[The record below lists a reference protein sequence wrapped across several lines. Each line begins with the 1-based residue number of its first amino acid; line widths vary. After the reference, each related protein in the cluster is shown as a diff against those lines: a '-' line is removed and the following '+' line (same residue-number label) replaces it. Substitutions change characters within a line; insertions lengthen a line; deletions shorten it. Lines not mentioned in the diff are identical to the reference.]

1 MLLSPVTKTQVIPMT
16 LPNGPKAPPF
26 VQLIQWIS
34 DPLTYMDKCAK
45 QYGDI
50 FTAQVNNGEP
60 LVMIN
65 HPQAIQEML
74 NSNAF
79 HAPGSLNSILKPLM
93 GEQSMIMLSG
103 ERHKRQR
110 QLLMPPFHGERMR
123 NYGQLICDIAQ
134 DVASKWSVDRPF
146 VARSAMQEV
155 TMRVILQAVFGLDDG
170 PRLQA
175 LRPLLASVVD
185 MTGSPVRS
193 SILFLNW
200 MQQDWGSWSP
210 WGRMKQRQRK
220 ADALIYAEI
229 EERRLQPDANGT
241 DILSLMMAARDENG
255 QPMTDEELHDELMT
269 LLFAGHETTATALAW
284 AFYWIHHL
292 PSVRQKLLQELDSL
306 GENPDP
312 MEIFRLPYLSAV
324 CQETLRI
331 YPVGML
337 TFAREVLTPVEL
349 MGHQLEPGTV
359 VLGSIYLTHRREDLY
374 PEPLQFKPERFL
386 ERQFSPYEYLPFG
399 GGSRRCIGLALAQ
412 LEMKLVLATILR
424 DFNLVLAEKKPVQA
438 KRRGVTLG
446 PAGGVRM
453 ALVGRRMS
461 QQKREPVASGV

>member
-1 MLLSPVTKTQVIPMT
+1 MLLSPVTQTPVIPMT
-16 LPNGPKAPPF
+16 LPDGPKSPRF
-26 VQLIQWIS
+26 VQLIQFIT
-34 DPLTYMDKCAK
+34 DPVTYLDKCAK

-50 FTAQVNNGEP
+50 FTAQLGMPV
-60 LVMIN
+60 VMIS
-65 HPQAIQEML
+65 HPQAVQEML

-79 HAPGSLNSILKPLM
+79 HAPGKANGFLKPII
-93 GEQSMIMLSG
+93 GEQSMIMFSG
-103 ERHKRQR
+103 ERHKRSR

-123 NYGQLICDIAQ
+123 NYAQLICDIAT

-155 TMRVILQAVFGLDDG
+155 TMRVILQAVFGMDDG
-170 PRLQA
+170 PRLQQ
-175 LRPLLASVVD
+175 LRPVLTSFLD
-185 MTGSPVRS
+185 ITGSPLRAT
-193 SILFLNW
+193 ILFVRGL
-200 MQQDWGSWSP
+200 QQDWGSWSP

-220 ADALIYAEI
+220 IDDLIYAEI
-229 EERRLQPDANGT
+229 EERRLQPDANRT

-255 QPMTDEELHDELMT
+255 QPMTNEELRDELMT

-284 AFYWIHHL
+284 AFYWIHSL

-312 MEIFRLPYLSAV
+312 MEIFRLPYLSAI

-331 YPVGML
+331 YPVGTQ
-337 TFAREVLTPVEL
+337 TFARQVLTPVEL
-349 MGHQLEPGTV
+349 MGHQLEPGTAV
-359 VLGSIYLTHRREDLY
+359 FASIYLTHRREDLY
-374 PEPLQFKPERFL
+374 PQPLQFKPERFL

-424 DFNLVLAEKKPVQA
+424 DFDLVLAQKKPVQA
-438 KRRGVTLG
+438 KRRGVTIG

-453 ALVGRRMS
+453 ALLGRRMS

>member
-1 MLLSPVTKTQVIPMT
+1 MLLSPVTKTPVIPMT
-16 LPNGPKAPPF
+16 LPNGPKTPRF

-34 DPLTYMDKCAK
+34 DPMTFLDKCAK

-50 FTAQVNNGEP
+50 FTAQIGVP
-60 LVMIN
+60 VVMIN
-65 HPQAIQEML
+65 HPQAVQEML

-79 HAPGSLNSILKPLM
+79 HAPGKANHILKPIV
-93 GEQSMIMLSG
+93 GEQSIVMFSG
-103 ERHKRQR
+103 ERHKRSR

-123 NYGQLICDIAQ
+123 NYGKLICEIAQ

-155 TMRVILQAVFGLDDG
+155 TMRVILQAVFGMDDG
-170 PRLQA
+170 PRLQQ
-175 LRPLLASVVD
+175 LRPVIASFVD
-185 MTGSPVRS
+185 MTASPLQS
-193 SILFLNW
+193 SMLFVKWLR
-200 MQQDWGSWSP
+200 QDWGSWSP
-210 WGRMKQRQRK
+210 WGRMKQQRRK
-220 ADALIYAEI
+220 IDDLIYAEI
-229 EERRLQPDANGT
+229 EERRLQPDANRT

-255 QPMTDEELHDELMT
+255 QPMTNEELRDELMT
-269 LLFAGHETTATALAW
+269 LLFAGHDSTATAITW

-312 MEIFRLPYLSAV
+312 MEISRLPYLSAV

-331 YPVGML
+331 YPVAMQM
-337 TFAREVLTPVEL
+337 FARQVLTPVEL

-359 VLGSIYLTHRREDLY
+359 VFASIYLTHRREDLY

-424 DFNLVLAEKKPVQA
+424 DFDLVLTEKKPVQA

-453 ALVGRRMS
+453 ALRGRRMS
-461 QQKREPVASGV
+461 QQKPQPVASGV

>member
-1 MLLSPVTKTQVIPMT
+1 MLLSPATKTPVIPMT
-16 LPNGPKAPPF
+16 LPDGPKTPRF

-34 DPLTYMDKCAK
+34 DPLTYLDKCAK

-50 FTAQVNNGEP
+50 FTAQFGNMEP
-60 LVMIN
+60 MVMIN
-65 HPQAIQEML
+65 HPQAVQEML

-79 HAPGSLNSILKPLM
+79 HAPGSLNSILKPIV

-103 ERHKRQR
+103 ERHKRSR

-123 NYGQLICDIAQ
+123 NYGKLICDIAA
-134 DVASKWSVDRPF
+134 DAASKWSVDRPF
-146 VARSAMQEV
+146 VARSAMEEV
-155 TMRVILQAVFGLDDG
+155 TMRVILQAVFGMDDG

-185 MTGSPVRS
+185 MTGSPLRS

-220 ADALIYAEI
+220 ADDLIYAEI
-229 EERRLQPDANGT
+229 EERRLQPEANRT

-255 QPMTDEELHDELMT
+255 QPMTNEELRDELMT

-284 AFYWIHHL
+284 AFYWIHSL

-331 YPVGML
+331 YPVAML

-359 VLGSIYLTHRREDLY
+359 VVGSIYLTHRREDLY

-424 DFNLVLAEKKPVQA
+424 DFDLVLAEKKPVQA

-453 ALVGRRMS
+453 TLLGRRMS

>member
-1 MLLSPVTKTQVIPMT
+1 
-16 LPNGPKAPPF
+16 
-26 VQLIQWIS
+26 
-34 DPLTYMDKCAK
+34 
-45 QYGDI
+45 
-50 FTAQVNNGEP
+50 
-60 LVMIN
+60 
-65 HPQAIQEML
+65 
-74 NSNAF
+74 
-79 HAPGSLNSILKPLM
+79 
-93 GEQSMIMLSG
+93 MIMLSG
-103 ERHKRQR
+103 ERHKRSR

-123 NYGQLICDIAQ
+123 NYGKLICDIAA

-146 VARSAMQEV
+146 VARKAMQEI
-155 TMRVILQAVFGLDDG
+155 TMRVILQAVFGIDDG

-175 LRPLLASVVD
+175 LRPLLASVID
-185 MTGSPVRS
+185 MTGSPLRS

-210 WGRMKQRQRK
+210 WGRMKQRERK
-220 ADALIYAEI
+220 VDELIYAEI
-229 EERRLQPDANGT
+229 EERRLQPDANRT

-255 QPMTDEELHDELMT
+255 QPMTNEELRDELMT

-284 AFYWIHHL
+284 AFYWIHSL

-331 YPVGML
+331 YPVGLL

-424 DFNLVLAEKKPVQA
+424 DFELVLAERKSPYRPNA
-438 KRRGVTLG
+438 EG
-446 PAGGVRM
+446 
-453 ALVGRRMS
+453 
-461 QQKREPVASGV
+461 

>member
-1 MLLSPVTKTQVIPMT
+1 MTNTLVIPMT
-16 LPNGPKAPPF
+16 LPNGPKTPSF
-26 VQLIQWIS
+26 VQLIQWIA

-50 FTAQVNNGEP
+50 FTTRWGNLEP
-60 LVMIN
+60 FVMIH
-65 HPQAIQEML
+65 HPQAVQFML

-79 HAPGSLNSILKPLM
+79 DAPGSMNGILKPLL
-93 GEQSMIMLSG
+93 GEQSMIILSG
-103 ERHKRQR
+103 EKHKRER

-123 NYGQLICDIAQ
+123 NYGQQICDIAL

-146 VARSAMQEV
+146 FVRTAMQEV

-170 PRLQA
+170 PRLQKI
-175 LRPLLASVVD
+175 RPLLASVVD
-185 MTGSPVRS
+185 MTGSPLRS
-193 SILFLNW
+193 SMLFFGW
-200 MQQDWGSWSP
+200 MQQDWGHWSP
-210 WGRMKQRQRK
+210 WGQMKQRQRK
-220 ADALIYAEI
+220 IDELIYAEI
-229 EERRLQPDANGT
+229 AERRDQPDPNRT

-255 QPMTDEELHDELMT
+255 QPMTNQELRDELMT
-269 LLFAGHETTATALAW
+269 LLFAGHETTATALTW
-284 AFYWIHHL
+284 AFYWIHSL

-331 YPVGML
+331 YPVAML
-337 TFAREVLTPVEL
+337 TFPRVVNSPVEL

-359 VLGSIYLTHRREDLY
+359 VIGSIYLTHHREDLY

-386 ERQFSPYEYLPFG
+386 ERQFSPYEYVPFG
-399 GGSRRCIGLALAQ
+399 GGSRRCIGMALAQ
-412 LEMKLVLATILR
+412 LEMKLVLAHILR
-424 DFNLVLAEKKPVQA
+424 DFDLALAEKKPVPA

-446 PAGGVRM
+446 PAGGVPM
-453 ALVGRRMS
+453 VMMGRRRRHS
-461 QQKREPVASGV
+461 QKPEPITSRV

>member
-1 MLLSPVTKTQVIPMT
+1 MWLSPVTQTPVIPMT
-16 LPNGPKAPPF
+16 LPNGPKTPRF
-26 VQLIQWIS
+26 VQLIQWIT
-34 DPLTYMDKCAK
+34 DPLTFMDKCAK

-50 FTAQVNNGEP
+50 FTAQVMDGEP
-60 LVMIN
+60 LVMIG
-65 HPQAIQEML
+65 HPQAVQEMF

-79 HAPGSLNSILKPLM
+79 HAPGSLNSILKPIV
-93 GEQSMIMLSG
+93 GEQSMFLLSG
-103 ERHKRQR
+103 ERHKRSR

-155 TMRVILQAVFGLDDG
+155 TMRVILQAVFGMDDG
-170 PRLQA
+170 ARLQA
-175 LRPLLASVVD
+175 LRPVLASVVD
-185 MTGSPVRS
+185 MTGSPLRS
-193 SILFLNW
+193 SMLFLKS

-220 ADALIYAEI
+220 VDDLIYAEI
-229 EERRLQPDANGT
+229 EERRLQPDANRT

-255 QPMTDEELHDELMT
+255 QPMTNEELRDELMT
-269 LLFAGHETTATALAW
+269 LLLAGHETTATTLAW
-284 AFYWIHHL
+284 AFYWIHRL

-331 YPVGML
+331 YPVAML

-359 VLGSIYLTHRREDLY
+359 VVGSIYLTHRREDLY

-424 DFNLVLAEKKPVQA
+424 DFDLVLAQKKPVQA

-453 ALVGRRMS
+453 ALLGRRMS
-461 QQKREPVASGV
+461 QPKREPVASGV

>member
-1 MLLSPVTKTQVIPMT
+1 MLLSPVTQTPVIPMT
-16 LPNGPKAPPF
+16 LPDGPKSPRF
-26 VQLIQWIS
+26 VQLIQFIT
-34 DPLTYMDKCAK
+34 DPVTYLDKCAK

-50 FTAQVNNGEP
+50 FTAQIGMPV
-60 LVMIN
+60 VMIS
-65 HPQAIQEML
+65 HPQAVQEVL
-74 NSNAF
+74 NSSAF
-79 HAPGSLNSILKPLM
+79 HAPGKANSFLKPII
-93 GEQSMIMLSG
+93 GEQSMILFSG
-103 ERHKRQR
+103 ERHKRSR

-123 NYGQLICDIAQ
+123 NYAQLICDIAA

-170 PRLQA
+170 PRLQQ
-175 LRPLLASVVD
+175 LRPVLASFLD
-185 MTGSPVRS
+185 ITGSPLRAN
-193 SILFLNW
+193 ILFVKWL
-200 MQQDWGSWSP
+200 QQDWGSWSP
-210 WGRMKQRQRK
+210 WGRMKQQRRK
-220 ADALIYAEI
+220 IDELIYAEI
-229 EERRLQPDANGT
+229 EERRLQPDASRT

-255 QPMTDEELHDELMT
+255 QPMTDEELRDELMT
-269 LLFAGHETTATALAW
+269 LLFAGHESTATALAW

-312 MEIFRLPYLSAV
+312 MEISRLPYLSAI

-331 YPVGML
+331 YPVGTQ
-337 TFAREVLTPVEL
+337 TFARQVLAPVEL
-349 MGHQLEPGTV
+349 MGHQLEPGTPV
-359 VLGSIYLTHRREDLY
+359 FASIYLTHRREDLY

-424 DFNLVLAEKKPVQA
+424 DFDLVLAEKKPVQA
-438 KRRGVTLG
+438 KRRGVTIG

-453 ALVGRRMS
+453 ALLGRRMS
-461 QQKREPVASGV
+461 QPKREPVASGV

>member
-1 MLLSPVTKTQVIPMT
+1 MWLSPVTQTPVIPMT
-16 LPNGPKAPPF
+16 LPNGPKAPPL
-26 VQLIQWIS
+26 VQLIQWIG

-50 FTAQVNNGEP
+50 FTAQVNNGKP
-60 LVMIN
+60 LVMIH
-65 HPQAIQEML
+65 HPQAVQEML
-74 NSNAF
+74 NSSAF
-79 HAPGSLNSILKPLM
+79 HAPRRLNSILKPLV
-93 GEQSMIMLSG
+93 GEQSMLLLSG
-103 ERHKRQR
+103 ERHKRSR

-175 LRPLLASVVD
+175 LRPLLASVLD
-185 MTGSPVRS
+185 MTSSPLRS
-193 SILFLNW
+193 SMLFFDW

-220 ADALIYAEI
+220 IDDLIYAEI
-229 EERRLQPDANGT
+229 EERRLQPDANRT
-241 DILSLMMAARDENG
+241 DILSLMMTARDENG
-255 QPMTDEELHDELMT
+255 QPMTNEELRDELMT
-269 LLFAGHETTATALAW
+269 LLVAGHETTATTLAW
-284 AFYWIHHL
+284 AFYWIHRL

-312 MEIFRLPYLSAV
+312 MTIFRLPYLSAV

-331 YPVGML
+331 YPVLMV

-359 VLGSIYLTHRREDLY
+359 VFGSIYLTHRREDLY
-374 PEPLQFKPERFL
+374 PEPLKFKPERFL

-424 DFNLVLAEKKPVQA
+424 DFDLVLAQKKPVQP

-453 ALVGRRMS
+453 ALRGRRMS

>member
-1 MLLSPVTKTQVIPMT
+1 MLLSPVTNTQVIPMT
-16 LPNGPKAPPF
+16 LPNGPKAPGF

-34 DPLTYMDKCAK
+34 DPMTYMDKCAK

-50 FTAQVNNGEP
+50 FTAQFGNIEP

-65 HPQAIQEML
+65 HPQAVQEML
-74 NSNAF
+74 NSNAL
-79 HAPGSLNSILKPLM
+79 HAPGSLNSILKPIV
-93 GEQSMIMLSG
+93 GEQSMVMFSG
-103 ERHKRQR
+103 ERHKRSR

-123 NYGQLICDIAQ
+123 NYGKLICDIAA

-175 LRPLLASVVD
+175 LRPLLASVLD
-185 MTGSPVRS
+185 MINSPLRS
-193 SILFLNW
+193 SMLFVKW

-210 WGRMKQRQRK
+210 WGRMKQLQRK
-220 ADALIYAEI
+220 IDDLIYAEI
-229 EERRLQPDANGT
+229 EERRLQPDANRT

-255 QPMTDEELHDELMT
+255 QPMTNQELRDELMT
-269 LLFAGHETTATALAW
+269 LLVAGYETTATALAW

-312 MEIFRLPYLSAV
+312 MEISRLPYLSAI

-331 YPVGML
+331 YPVAMQ
-337 TFAREVLTPVEL
+337 TFARQVLTPVEL

-359 VLGSIYLTHRREDLY
+359 VFGSIYLTHRREDLY

-399 GGSRRCIGLALAQ
+399 GGSRCCIGLALAQ

-424 DFNLVLAEKKPVQA
+424 DFDLVLAEKKPVQA
-438 KRRGVTLG
+438 KRRGLTLG

-453 ALVGRRMS
+453 TLRGRRMS
-461 QQKREPVASGV
+461 QQNREPVASGV

>member
-1 MLLSPVTKTQVIPMT
+1 MLLSPVTKTPVIPMT
-16 LPNGPKAPPF
+16 LPNGPKTPRF

-34 DPLTYMDKCAK
+34 DPLTYLDKCAK

-50 FTAQVNNGEP
+50 FTAQFGNMEP
-60 LVMIN
+60 MVMIN
-65 HPQAIQEML
+65 HPQAVQEML

-79 HAPGSLNSILKPLM
+79 HAPGSLNIILKPIV
-93 GEQSMIMLSG
+93 GEQSMLMVSG
-103 ERHKRQR
+103 ERHKRSR

-123 NYGQLICDIAQ
+123 NYGKLICDIAT

-155 TMRVILQAVFGLDDG
+155 TMRVILQAVFGMDDG

-185 MTGSPVRS
+185 MTSSPVRS
-193 SILFLNW
+193 SLLFFDW

-220 ADALIYAEI
+220 VDDLVYAEI
-229 EERRLQPDANGT
+229 EERRLQPDANRT

-255 QPMTDEELHDELMT
+255 EPMTNEELRDELMT

-284 AFYWIHHL
+284 AFYWIHTL

-331 YPVGML
+331 YPVAML

-359 VLGSIYLTHRREDLY
+359 VFASIYLTHRREDLY

-424 DFNLVLAEKKPVQA
+424 DFDLVLAEKKPVQA
-438 KRRGVTLG
+438 KRRGVTIG

-453 ALVGRRMS
+453 TLLGRRMS
-461 QQKREPVASGV
+461 QQKRESVASGV

>member
-1 MLLSPVTKTQVIPMT
+1 MT
-16 LPNGPKAPPF
+16 LPNGPKTPPF
-26 VQLIQWIS
+26 VQLIQWIG
-34 DPLTYMDKCAK
+34 DPLTYMDRCAK

-50 FTAQVNNGEP
+50 FTTRWGNLEP
-60 LVMIN
+60 FVMID
-65 HPQAIQEML
+65 HPQAVQEML

-79 HAPGSLNSILKPLM
+79 DAPGRLNSILKPML
-93 GEQSMIMLSG
+93 GEQSMIILSG

-123 NYGQLICDIAQ
+123 NYGQQICDIAQ

-146 VARSAMQEV
+146 AARSAMQEV
-155 TMRVILQAVFGLDDG
+155 TMRVILQAVFGFDDG
-170 PRLQA
+170 PRLQE
-175 LRPLLASVVD
+175 LRPLLASIVD
-185 MTGSPVRS
+185 MTGSPLRS
-193 SILFLNW
+193 SMLFLNW
-200 MQQDWGSWSP
+200 MQQDWGPWSP

-220 ADALIYAEI
+220 VDDLIYAEI
-229 EERRLQPDANGT
+229 EERRLQPDANRT

-255 QPMTDEELHDELMT
+255 QPMTNIELRDELMT

-292 PSVRQKLLQELDSL
+292 PSVRQKLLAELDSL

-312 MEIFRLPYLSAV
+312 MTIFRLPYLSAV

-337 TFAREVLTPVEL
+337 TFPREVISPVEL
-349 MGHQLEPGTV
+349 MGHHLEPGTV
-359 VLGSIYLTHRREDLY
+359 VVGSIYLTHRREDLY

-399 GGSRRCIGLALAQ
+399 GGSRRCIGMALAQ

-424 DFNLVLAEKKPVQA
+424 DFDLELAEKKPVQP

-453 ALVGRRMS
+453 ALLGRRMR
-461 QQKREPVASGV
+461 QQQPEPVASAV

>member
-1 MLLSPVTKTQVIPMT
+1 MLLSPVTQTPVIPMT
-16 LPNGPKAPPF
+16 LPDGPKTPRF
-26 VQLIQWIS
+26 VQLIQFIT
-34 DPLTYMDKCAK
+34 DPVTYLDKCAK

-50 FTAQVNNGEP
+50 FTAQIGMPV
-60 LVMIN
+60 VMIS
-65 HPQAIQEML
+65 HPQAVQEVL

-79 HAPGSLNSILKPLM
+79 HAPGQANSFLKPII
-93 GEQSMIMLSG
+93 GEQSMILFSG
-103 ERHKRQR
+103 ERHKRSR

-123 NYGQLICDIAQ
+123 NYAQLICDIAT

-170 PRLQA
+170 PRLQQ
-175 LRPLLASVVD
+175 LRPVLASFLD
-185 MTGSPVRS
+185 ITGSPLRAN
-193 SILFLNW
+193 ILFVKWL
-200 MQQDWGSWSP
+200 QQDWGSWSP
-210 WGRMKQRQRK
+210 WGRMNQQRRK
-220 ADALIYAEI
+220 IDDLIYAEI
-229 EERRLQPDANGT
+229 EERRLQPDASRT

-255 QPMTDEELHDELMT
+255 QPMTNEELRDELMT
-269 LLFAGHETTATALAW
+269 LLFAGHESTATALAW

-312 MEIFRLPYLSAV
+312 MEISRLPYLSAV

-331 YPVGML
+331 YPVGTQ
-337 TFAREVLTPVEL
+337 TFARQVLTPVEL
-349 MGHQLEPGTV
+349 MGHQLEPGTAV
-359 VLGSIYLTHRREDLY
+359 FASIYLTHRREDLY

-424 DFNLVLAEKKPVQA
+424 DFDLVLAEKKPVQA
-438 KRRGVTLG
+438 KRRGVTLAPG
-446 PAGGVRM
+446 GGVRM
-453 ALVGRRMS
+453 ALLGRRMS
-461 QQKREPVASGV
+461 QQKRESVASGV

>member
-1 MLLSPVTKTQVIPMT
+1 MT
-16 LPNGPKAPPF
+16 LPNGPKTPRF
-26 VQLIQWIS
+26 VQLIQFIS
-34 DPLTYMDKCAK
+34 DPVTYLDKCAK

-50 FTAQVNNGEP
+50 FTAQFGNMEP
-60 LVMIN
+60 MVIVD
-65 HPQAIQEML
+65 HPQAVQEML

-79 HAPGSLNSILKPLM
+79 HAPGKANSFLKPII
-93 GEQSMIMLSG
+93 GEQSMVMFSG
-103 ERHKRQR
+103 ERHKRSR

-123 NYGQLICDIAQ
+123 NYGQLICDIAA

-146 VARSAMQEV
+146 VVRSAMQEV

-170 PRLQA
+170 PRLQQ
-175 LRPLLASVVD
+175 LRPVLASFVD
-185 MTGSPVRS
+185 MTGSPLRA
-193 SILFLNW
+193 SILFVKWL
-200 MQQDWGSWSP
+200 QQDWGSWSP

-220 ADALIYAEI
+220 IDDLIYAEI
-229 EERRLQPDANGT
+229 EERRLQPDANRT

-255 QPMTDEELHDELMT
+255 QPMTNQELRDELMT

-312 MEIFRLPYLSAV
+312 MEISRLPYLSAI

-331 YPVGML
+331 YPVAMQM
-337 TFAREVLTPVEL
+337 FARQVLTPVEL

-359 VLGSIYLTHRREDLY
+359 VFASIYLTHRREDLY

-424 DFNLVLAEKKPVQA
+424 DFDLVLAEKKPVQA
-438 KRRGVTLG
+438 QRRGVTLG

-453 ALVGRRMS
+453 TLRGRRMS
-461 QQKREPVASGV
+461 QQNREPVASGV

>member
-1 MLLSPVTKTQVIPMT
+1 MLLSPVTKTPVIPMT
-16 LPNGPKAPPF
+16 LPNGPKTSRF

-50 FTAQVNNGEP
+50 FTAQVTNGEP
-60 LVMIN
+60 WVMID
-65 HPQAIQEML
+65 HPQAVQEMF

-79 HAPGSLNSILKPLM
+79 HAPGKVNRIFQPIL
-93 GEQSMIMLSG
+93 GEQSMVMFSG
-103 ERHKRQR
+103 EKHKRER

-123 NYGQLICDIAQ
+123 NYGQLICDIAT

-175 LRPLLASVVD
+175 LRPLLASFVD
-185 MTGSPVRS
+185 MTDSPLRS
-193 SILFLNW
+193 SMLFLKW
-200 MQQDWGSWSP
+200 LQQDWGSWSP

-220 ADALIYAEI
+220 IDDLIYAEI
-229 EERRLQPDANGT
+229 EERRLQPDANRT

-255 QPMTDEELHDELMT
+255 QPMTDEELRGELMT
-269 LLFAGHETTATALAW
+269 LMFAGHETTATALAW

-331 YPVGML
+331 YPVAML

-359 VLGSIYLTHRREDLY
+359 VVGSIYLTHRREDLY

-424 DFNLVLAEKKPVQA
+424 DFDLVLTEKKPVQP

-453 ALVGRRMS
+453 ALLGRRMS

>member
-1 MLLSPVTKTQVIPMT
+1 MLLSPVTHTQVIPMT
-16 LPNGPKAPPF
+16 LPNAPKAPPF
-26 VQLIQWIS
+26 VQLIQWITA
-34 DPLTYMDKCAK
+34 PLTYMDKCAK

-50 FTAQVNNGEP
+50 FTAQVTNGEP
-60 LVMIN
+60 WVMIH
-65 HPQAIQEML
+65 HPQAVQEMF

-79 HAPGSLNSILKPLM
+79 HAPGSLNSILKLIV
-93 GEQSMIMLSG
+93 GEQSLVMFSG

-123 NYGQLICDIAQ
+123 NYAQLICDIAQ

-146 VARSAMQEV
+146 VARRAMEEL
-155 TMRVILQAVFGLDDG
+155 TMRVILQAVFGMDDG

-175 LRPLLASVVD
+175 LRVLLASFLD
-185 MTGSPVRS
+185 TTNSPLRA
-193 SILFLNW
+193 SILFLKW

-220 ADALIYAEI
+220 IDDLIYAEI
-229 EERRLQPDANGT
+229 EERRLQPDANRT

-255 QPMTDEELHDELMT
+255 QPMTDEELRDELMT
-269 LLFAGHETTATALAW
+269 LMFAGHETTATALAW

-331 YPVGML
+331 YPVAML
-337 TFAREVLTPVEL
+337 TLAREVLTPVEL
-349 MGHQLEPGTV
+349 MGNQLEPGTV
-359 VLGSIYLTHRREDLY
+359 VVGSIYLTHRREDLY

-424 DFNLVLAEKKPVQA
+424 DFDLVLAEKKPVQA
-438 KRRGVTLG
+438 KRRGVTLA

-453 ALVGRRMS
+453 ALLGRRMS
-461 QQKREPVASGV
+461 QQKPEPVASGV

>member
-1 MLLSPVTKTQVIPMT
+1 MLLSPVTKTPVIPMT
-16 LPNGPKAPPF
+16 LPDGPKSPRF

-34 DPLTYMDKCAK
+34 DPVTFMDKCAK

-50 FTAQVNNGEP
+50 FTAQVTNGEP
-60 LVMIN
+60 WVMIN

-74 NSNAF
+74 NSNSF
-79 HAPGSLNSILKPLM
+79 HAPGKVNRIFKPIV
-93 GEQSMIMLSG
+93 GEQSMFLLSG
-103 ERHKRQR
+103 ERHKRSR

-123 NYGQLICDIAQ
+123 NYGKLICDIAT

-146 VARSAMQEV
+146 VARGAMQFV
-155 TMRVILQAVFGLDDG
+155 TMRVILQAVFGMDDG
-170 PRLQA
+170 ARLQA

-185 MTGSPVRS
+185 MTGSPLRS
-193 SILFLNW
+193 SMLFFPW

-220 ADALIYAEI
+220 IHELIYAEI
-229 EERRLQPDANGT
+229 EERRLQPDTNRT

-255 QPMTDEELHDELMT
+255 QPMTNQELRDELIT
-269 LLFAGHETTATALAW
+269 LLLAGHETTATALVW

-359 VLGSIYLTHRREDLY
+359 VVGSIYLTHRREDLY

-399 GGSRRCIGLALAQ
+399 GGSRRCVGLALAQ
-412 LEMKLVLATILR
+412 LEIKLVLATILR
-424 DFNLVLAEKKPVQA
+424 DFDLVLTEKKPVQA

-453 ALVGRRMS
+453 ALLGRRTP
-461 QQKREPVASGV
+461 QQNREPVASGV